1 MTVLIENIRTIGY
14 NELKKSIFCEKGD
27 FLKLEN
33 KIDIKVFILYLL
45 SNVGEPL
52 EFTTL
57 NDIVVQDEFVNY
69 FDFAFCFSE
78 LLEANQID
86 EIEIENGGEPRY
98 VISQSGKDTL
108 DSYESSL
115 LPVIRER
122 ALKSAFRLIAY
133 NRTGKRMISEITEC
147 GDGYT
152 LKCSI
157 VDKRKTI
164 FSVELYV
171 AERAYAEK
179 LKANFEERA
188 EIIYRG
194 SLSLLSG
201 DVDFIF
207 DD

>member
-1 MTVLIENIRTIGY
+1 M
-14 NELKKSIFCEKGD
+14 
-27 FLKLEN
+27 
-33 KIDIKVFILYLL
+33 FILYLL

-52 EFTTL
+52 EFTTV

-78 LLEANQID
+78 LLEAKQID
-86 EIEIENGGEPRY
+86 EIEMENGAEPRY
-98 VISQSGKDTL
+98 VISQNGKETL

-133 NRTGKRMISEITEC
+133 NRTGKRMKSEIIEC
-147 GDGYT
+147 GEGYT
-152 LKCSI
+152 VKCSI
-157 VDKRKTI
+157 VDKKKTL

-171 AERAYAEK
+171 AEKAYAEK
-179 LKANFEERA
+179 LTANFEDRA

>member
-1 MTVLIENIRTIGY
+1 MKVLTVLLENIDKIVY
-14 NELKKSIFCEKGD
+14 NSVERMIFCEKGD

-33 KIDIKVFILYLL
+33 KIDVKVFILYLMN
-45 SNVGEPL
+45 NVGEPL
-52 EFTTL
+52 EFTTV

-69 FDFAFCFSE
+69 FDFALCFSE
-78 LLEANQID
+78 LLEAGQID
-86 EIEIENGGEPRY
+86 EIAIGEGEEPKY
-98 VISQSGKDTL
+98 VISQNGKETL

-115 LPVIRER
+115 LPVIRDR

-133 NRTGKRMISEITEC
+133 TEC

-152 LKCSI
+152 LKCTI
-157 VDKRKTI
+157 VDKTKTL

-179 LKANFEERA
+179 LKANFEDRA

-201 DVDFIF
+201 DVNFIF

>member
-1 MTVLIENIRTIGY
+1 M
-14 NELKKSIFCEKGD
+14 
-27 FLKLEN
+27 KLEN

-45 SNVGEPL
+45 NNVGEPL
-52 EFTTL
+52 EFTTV
-57 NDIVVQDEFVNY
+57 NDIVLQDEFVNY

-78 LLEANQID
+78 LLEAEQID
-86 EIEIENGGEPRY
+86 EITTDDALEPRY
-98 VISQSGKDTL
+98 VISQNGKETL

-122 ALKSAFRLIAY
+122 ALKSALRLVAY
-133 NRTGKRMISEITEC
+133 NRTGKRMLSDITEC
-147 GDGYT
+147 GEGYT

-157 VDKRKTI
+157 VDKKKTL
-164 FSVELYV
+164 FSVELYL
-171 AERAYAEK
+171 AEKEYAEK
-179 LKANFEERA
+179 LRANFEDRA

-194 SLSLLSG
+194 ALSLLSG

>member
-1 MTVLIENIRTIGY
+1 M
-14 NELKKSIFCEKGD
+14 
-27 FLKLEN
+27 KLEN
-33 KIDIKVFILYLL
+33 KIDVKVFILYLMN
-45 SNVGEPL
+45 NVGEPL
-52 EFTTL
+52 EFTTV

-69 FDFAFCFSE
+69 FDFALCFSE
-78 LLEANQID
+78 LLEAGQID
-86 EIEIENGGEPRY
+86 EIAIGEGEEPKY
-98 VISQSGKDTL
+98 VISQNGKETL

-115 LPVIRER
+115 LPVIRDR

-133 NRTGKRMISEITEC
+133 NRTGKRIKGEITEC
-147 GDGYT
+147 GEGYS
-152 LKCSI
+152 LRCSI
-157 VDKRKTI
+157 VDKTKTL

-179 LKANFEERA
+179 LKENFEDRA

>member
-1 MTVLIENIRTIGY
+1 M
-14 NELKKSIFCEKGD
+14 
-27 FLKLEN
+27 KLEN

-52 EFTTL
+52 EFTTV
-57 NDIVVQDEFVNY
+57 NDIVLQDEFVNY

-78 LLEANQID
+78 LLEAGQID
-86 EIEIENGGEPRY
+86 EFGEGDGEHLY
-98 VISQSGKDTL
+98 MISASGKETL
-108 DSYESSL
+108 SSYESSL

-133 NRTGKRMISEITEC
+133 NRTGKRIHSEITEC
-147 GDGYT
+147 GEGYT

-157 VDKRKTI
+157 VDKKKTWLAL
-164 FSVELYV
+164 ELYV
-171 AERAYAEK
+171 AEKSYAER

-201 DVDFIF
+201 DVNFIF